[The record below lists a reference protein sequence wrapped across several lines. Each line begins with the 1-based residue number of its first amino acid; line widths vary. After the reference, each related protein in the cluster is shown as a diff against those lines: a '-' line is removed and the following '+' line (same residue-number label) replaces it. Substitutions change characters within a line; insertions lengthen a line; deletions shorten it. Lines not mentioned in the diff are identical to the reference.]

1 MSWFKRKQLHEE
13 LPEKIVKRAK
23 MIPANELMDWAETT
37 IYTVQRDISA
47 IRSRVGPEA
56 AEVYYGE
63 ALQSTEALL
72 AILREVDSRT
82 GGTVLKKPETL
93 PPAVF
98 RGPRV

>member
-1 MSWFKRKQLHEE
+1 MFWNKRKQLHEE
-13 LPEKIVKRAK
+13 LPEKIVKRAR
-23 MIPANELMDWAETT
+23 MIPTSDLMDWAETT

-82 GGTVLKKPETL
+82 KGVVSTPVQPL
-93 PPAVF
+93 PPSVL
-98 RGPRV
+98 RGPKV